1 MAQITIRNIDDAVM
15 QALRR
20 RASAAGRS
28 TEEEAR
34 RALSVAAGIA
44 DRDSARAR
52 LDDARQ
58 KLRGMRDDQPAE
70 ALVRAM
76 RDQRSRRLSD

>member
-20 RASAAGRS
+20 RATAAGRS

-34 RALSVAAGIA
+34 RALAVAAGV
-44 DRDSARAR
+44 DRDGARAR
-52 LDDARQ
+52 LAEARE
-58 KLRGMRDDQPAE
+58 KLRGMHDDQPAE
-70 ALVRAM
+70 EMVRAM
-76 RDQRSRRLSD
+76 RDERSRRLAE